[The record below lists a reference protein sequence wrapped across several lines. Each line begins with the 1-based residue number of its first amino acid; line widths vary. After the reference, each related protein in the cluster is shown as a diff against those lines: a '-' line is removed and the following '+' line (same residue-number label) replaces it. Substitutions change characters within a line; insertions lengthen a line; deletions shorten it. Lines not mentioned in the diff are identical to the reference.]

1 MHRTKA
7 ERTHVTDRS
16 LIFRLRKRM
25 ATNEK
30 IICTVESHSVLT
42 IWYMYE
48 HTYVQG
54 IATYISPTE
63 STRTSHLCSCHH
75 VKHTNV
81 GLVPIKVALT
91 ERDHQCLIQEY
102 NNARSNHSMYVRT
115 YVCKCMY
122 STYLHG
128 HLVEHGYSE
137 HSKQD
142 NSFLLNEVYS
152 TQNSRKDPIIQEYE
166 LVSLETPTVSAYCT
180 TVKPPISY
188 EVPVLIEGIRSKRGK
203 RI

>member
-1 MHRTKA
+1 MHNSGCARFSNVYNTRSYVCSMHRTKA
-7 ERTHVTDRS
+7 ERNHVTDLS

-25 ATNEK
+25 ATKEK

-42 IWYMYE
+42 ILYMYK

-63 STRTSHLCSCHH
+63 ATRTSHLCSCHH

-102 NNARSNHSMYVRT
+102 NNVATTVCTYVHT
-115 YVCKCMY
+115 YVCKC
-122 STYLHG
+122 TYRY
-128 HLVEHGYSE
+128 V
-137 HSKQD
+137 
-142 NSFLLNEVYS
+142 
-152 TQNSRKDPIIQEYE
+152 
-166 LVSLETPTVSAYCT
+166 
-180 TVKPPISY
+180 PPW
-188 EVPVLIEGIRSKRGK
+188 PFG
-203 RI
+203 